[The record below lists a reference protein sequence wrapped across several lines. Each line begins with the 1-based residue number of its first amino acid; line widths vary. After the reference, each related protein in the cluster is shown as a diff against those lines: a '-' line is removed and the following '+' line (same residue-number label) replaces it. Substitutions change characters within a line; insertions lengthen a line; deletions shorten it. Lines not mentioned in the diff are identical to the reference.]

1 MTNLLK
7 ALHIGQVVYS
17 PMFGDA
23 EVVTLDADEV
33 YCITVRTAYY
43 KDFYFD
49 KYGRYAIG
57 GVPLLFIKE
66 K

>member
-7 ALHIGQVVYS
+7 VLHIGQVVYS

-23 EVVTLDADEV
+23 EVVALDADEI

-49 KYGRYAIG
+49 KYGRYAIC
-57 GVPLLFIKE
+57 GVPLLFMKE